1 MEETR
6 PRSSSSTSVSVLGLP
21 CVFPGNGHHTTTPGA
36 TGGAGFKGPVRG
48 ERAAERGV
56 RAAEAL
62 AATQTITISQAKP
75 TIS

>member
-6 PRSSSSTSVSVLGLP
+6 PRSSTSSSVSVLGLP
-21 CVFPGNGHHTTTPGA
+21 WVFPGNGHHTTTPGA
-36 TGGAGFKGPVRG
+36 TGGAGFKGPIRG

-62 AATQTITISQAKP
+62 AATQTITISHAKP
-75 TIS
+75 TIN